1 MINKLKELFIK
12 YKEIIMYL
20 IFGVSTTLVNW
31 VVYAPLVNFLNVN
44 TTVANGIAWFVAVL
58 YAYITNKLF
67 VFESRSWK
75 ASVLVKEIL
84 SFFGARI
91 ASGVF
96 EIFLPETLIN
106 LGLNQTFFNIEGG
119 VSKIVVSVLVIVLN
133 YIFSKLFV
141 FRKKKN
147 DE

>member
-1 MINKLKELFIK
+1 MIKKIAELFKK

-31 VVYAPLVNFLNVN
+31 VVYTPLVNLAGVN
-44 TTVANGIAWFVAVL
+44 TTLANGIAWFVAVL
-58 YAYITNKLF
+58 YAYVTNKLF
-67 VFESRSWK
+67 VFESKSWK
-75 ASVLVKEIL
+75 ASVLVREIL
-84 SFFGARI
+84 SFFGARV

-96 EIFLPETLIN
+96 EIFLPEILMK
-106 LGLNQTFFNIEGG
+106 LGLNQTFFGIEGG
-119 VSKIVVSVLVIVLN
+119 IAKIVVSVLVIVLN

-147 DE
+147 

>member
-1 MINKLKELFIK
+1 MIIKLKELFVK

-31 VVYAPLVNFLNVN
+31 VIYAPLVNFLNVN
-44 TTVANGIAWFVAVL
+44 TTVANGIAWFAAVL

-67 VFESRSWK
+67 VFESKSWQTF
-75 ASVLVKEIL
+75 VIVKEIL
-84 SFFGARI
+84 SFFGARV

-96 EIFLPETLIN
+96 EIFLPEILIN

-133 YIFSKLFV
+133 YVFSKLFV

-147 DE
+147 NE

>member
-1 MINKLKELFIK
+1 MIKKITELLKK

-20 IFGVSTTLVNW
+20 FFGVTTTLVNW
-31 VVYAPLVNFLNVN
+31 VVYTPLVNVLDVN
-44 TTVANGIAWFVAVL
+44 ATVANFAAWFVAVV

-67 VFESRSWK
+67 VFESKSWK
-75 ASVLVKEIL
+75 TNVIVKEIIA
-84 SFFGARI
+84 FFGARI

-96 EIFLPETLIN
+96 EIFLPGILMA
-106 LGLNQTFFNIEGG
+106 LGLNQTFFGIEGG
-119 VSKIVVSVLVIVLN
+119 IAKIVVSVLVIVLN

-147 DE
+147 